1 MWGAPP
7 GHEWGLSHGHGHHD
21 KPPARSE
28 HPAQID
34 SPLAEETLT
43 VARFEI
49 YKDNQGDFRWLL
61 RSGNGQS
68 IASSDEGYKTMA
80 EAQGAIAVVKRDAP
94 AADVDDQTATTF

>member
-1 MWGAPP
+1 VGA
-7 GHEWGLSHGHGHHD
+7 SHGHGHHD
-21 KPPARSE
+21 KPPAPSE
-28 HPAQID
+28 HPAQIE

-68 IASSDEGYKTMA
+68 IASSGEGYKTKA

-94 AADVDDQTATTF
+94 AADVDDLTATTF